1 MQLHHWVNY
10 KNKSLQI
17 NVAFTEGLIHRT
29 GGIPSADLCVYKHC
43 SATQFNKS
51 SHVYFCVVV
60 CVWHVLHKSAA
71 QILMLHWEY
80 SWIECPHL
88 RGQCVCV
95 RIDTYLSR
103 RTGGYKLLNP
113 ALTQVHSIS
122 LLLNMREK
130 LWSPFLCW
138 WNDFRYW
145 GTSKVKS
152 CQNRKAGSAQLT
164 NLCYKSE
171 TRFAPMWRNLNLW
184 SSLLIRNK
192 GTCHPLG
199 YIFDTDAVSSLEKL
213 QVSVHI
219 SAVISR
225 NVTCL
230 IVSTLLA
237 AVIGV
242 TQVTGAFLTNPISL
256 HPPAT
261 SAVLMVE
268 LVEEASRSKWKA
280 SYCVFLPSWCSHL
293 LKVSWQSN
301 RVHSRC
307 YF

>member
-1 MQLHHWVNY
+1 MC
-10 KNKSLQI
+10 
-17 NVAFTEGLIHRT
+17 GLIH
-29 GGIPSADLCVYKHC
+29 IWADGRVAISCLTLRWLRFIQFLC
-43 SATQFNKS
+43 SLTSERS
-51 SHVYFCVVV
+51 SDHRFCVGEMF
-60 CVWHVLHKSAA
+60 S
-71 QILMLHWEY
+71 
-80 SWIECPHL
+80 
-88 RGQCVCV
+88 
-95 RIDTYLSR
+95 
-103 RTGGYKLLNP
+103 
-113 ALTQVHSIS
+113 
-122 LLLNMREK
+122 
-130 LWSPFLCW
+130 
-138 WNDFRYW
+138 RYW
-145 GTSKVKS
+145 GTSKVKR

-192 GTCHPLG
+192 STCHPLG

-225 NVTCL
+225 NVTCF

-261 SAVLMVE
+261 SAVRMVE
-268 LVEEASRSKWKA
+268 LVEEASRLKWKA

-293 LKVSWQSN
+293 LKVSWQST